1 MGHTTIRNL
10 PSSKKWRQ
18 VVDLVKLGADSSQ
31 VASATITAAERG
43 LKLAGKDP
51 GLIETVWLLTQIPS
65 AARSGHFVDNLRKLG
80 LDVGDSPGFMDIVGA
95 FSDALDVRIAGRNGK
110 TDLGEMAQMAAAETI
125 SYVVGGGLPDL
136 LEVSPADVRKEFQ
149 KLRARPQIVI
159 FARRFFA
166 RLAQKT
172 MDYFLSRAFAHHVG
186 EGKRFA
192 TLAQK
197 AKFAK
202 ELEIH
207 CTKAAQVVGDFAG
220 EWIARIGR
228 EKGAVSKDDI
238 ASFIQPAM
246 VMLTASLKEGTLL
259 HGD

>member
-10 PSSKKWRQ
+10 PSSKKWSQ
-18 VVDLVKLGADSSQ
+18 VVDLVKLGADASQ
-31 VASATITAAERG
+31 VANATITAAERG

-51 GLIETVWLLTQIPS
+51 GLIETVWLLTQLPA
-65 AARSGHFVDNLRKLG
+65 AARSGNFVDNLRKLG

-95 FSDALDVRIAGRNGK
+95 FSDALDVGIAGRNGK

-125 SYVVGGGLPDL
+125 SYVVGDGLSDL
-136 LEVSPADVRKEFQ
+136 FDVSPSDVQKEFR
-149 KLRARPQIVI
+149 KLGTQGQTVR
-159 FARRFFA
+159 FAHQFFA

-172 MDYFLSRAFAHHVG
+172 MDYFLSRAFVHHVG

-207 CTKAAQVVGDFAG
+207 CTKAAKVVGDFTG
-220 EWIARIGR
+220 KWIARIAR
-228 EKGAVSKDDI
+228 EKGSVSRDDI
-238 ASFIQPAM
+238 GSFVQPAM
-246 VMLTASLKEGTLL
+246 EMLTASLKEGTLS